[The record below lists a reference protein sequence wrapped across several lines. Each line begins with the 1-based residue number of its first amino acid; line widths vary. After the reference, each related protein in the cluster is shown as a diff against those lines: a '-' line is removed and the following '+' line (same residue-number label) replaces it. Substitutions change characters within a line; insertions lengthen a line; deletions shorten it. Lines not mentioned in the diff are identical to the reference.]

1 MNLKQLEAFVCVA
14 ETRSFSKAG
23 KKLYLTQPT
32 VSAHIQSLETELGC
46 RLFVRTTK
54 DVLLSRDGER
64 LYDYAKQMLRLENQI
79 IREFK
84 DRDSQYR
91 NTIAAGAST
100 VPGQY
105 ILPRI
110 LSLFCNTYPD
120 YRMDITETD
129 SRDVVEKVGRGELEV
144 GFTGTRLEAENC
156 VFEPFYT
163 DNLMVV
169 TPVQSR
175 YEPYLEAGFPL
186 EQLYEERLIM
196 REEGSGTR
204 KETEVYL
211 TAAGISLERLNLAAI
226 MSSQET
232 IKKSVCSG
240 MGIAIMSG
248 VSVEDDVRQGR
259 IYRLPIREGSLSRNL
274 YMVWNKTNKPGPA
287 AKVFIRF
294 VRDWYEHL

>member
-14 ETRSFSKAG
+14 ETKSFSKAG

-32 VSAHIQSLETELGC
+32 VSAHIQSLETELGI
-46 RLFVRTTK
+46 RLFERTTK

-64 LYDYAKQMLRLENQI
+64 LYDYARQMLSLEKQI

-84 DRDSQYR
+84 DRDAYCK

-105 ILPRI
+105 ILPQI
-110 LSLFCNTYPD
+110 LSLFCNTYPE
-120 YRMDITETD
+120 YRLDITESD
-129 SRDVVEKVGRGELEV
+129 SREVVEKVARGEIEV
-144 GFTGTRLEAENC
+144 GFTGMKMTVENC
-156 VFEPFYT
+156 VFEPFYI
-163 DNLMVV
+163 DHLMVV

-175 YEPYLEAGFPL
+175 YEPYLETGFPL

-204 KETEVYL
+204 KEMEDYI
-211 TAAGISLERLNLAAI
+211 TAAGIRLERLHIAAT

-232 IKKSVCSG
+232 IKKSVGGG

-248 VSVEDDVRQGR
+248 VSVEEEVSRGR

-274 YMVWNKTNKPGPA
+274 YMVWNKTRKPGAA
-287 AKVFIRF
+287 AKVLIQF